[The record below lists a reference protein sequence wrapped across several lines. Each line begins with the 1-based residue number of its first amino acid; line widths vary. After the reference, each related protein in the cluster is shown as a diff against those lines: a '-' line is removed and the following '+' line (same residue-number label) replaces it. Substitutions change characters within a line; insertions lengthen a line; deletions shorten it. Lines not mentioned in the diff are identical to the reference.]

1 MIFLEFVVLALVLE
15 LVVLALVLELVV
27 LALVLILA
35 TSFQEFEHI
44 ITCNRSRRLG
54 WSTCPSSTRKKTAV
68 FQPP

>member
-15 LVVLALVLELVV
+15 LVVVALV
-27 LALVLILA
+27 VLILA